1 MSKFIVLYTSDAS
14 SEEQVQQSADGGETE
29 MREWMAWGEK
39 TGPALL
45 DFGAPLHNGRH
56 LGSAGVQASTAKVTG
71 YSFIEAAD
79 ADAAVALLAEHP
91 HLKNGDIEVLEAFDM
106 TPG

>member
-1 MSKFIVLYTSDAS
+1 M
-14 SEEQVQQSADGGETE
+14 
-29 MREWMAWGEK
+29 
-39 TGPALL
+39 
-45 DFGAPLHNGRH
+45 
-56 LGSAGVQASTAKVTG
+56 QASTAKVTG

-91 HLKNGDIEVLEAFDM
+91 HLKNGDIELLEAFDM